1 MFHCKQCTVDPQF
14 NKPLHDVYNKVLA
27 IIKDFPGPSNS
38 KIITYKRTAL

>member
-14 NKPLHDVYNKVLA
+14 NKPLYNTVLA